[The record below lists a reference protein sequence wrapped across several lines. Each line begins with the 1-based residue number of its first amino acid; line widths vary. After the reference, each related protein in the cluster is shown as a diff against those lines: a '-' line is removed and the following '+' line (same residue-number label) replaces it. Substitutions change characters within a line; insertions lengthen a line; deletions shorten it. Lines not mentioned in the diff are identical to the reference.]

1 MHLATVEKDDVQDV
15 DTDATTETNTVVKST
30 RPQGRYKKRER
41 GKLVHAYSSEDLGG
55 ILRDFLFYPPWAFGL
70 PIWVLSIPLSLVES
84 AIWISLTYYTIGF
97 APDTSRFFQQLL
109 ALFSIHQMSLCLF
122 RFVAAVGRKLVVVCT
137 LGTCTLIMNI
147 LLGGFIVAQSGQSSL
162 ADYCTYYVAYS
173 DGSCTDM
180 NSARA
185 PDRMLGEVRGH
196 SSRCMASSLV
206 RAVFVRGS
214 MTQGNGCYQHR
225 LEEKLTNIE
234 SENKVLRQQ
243 AVSMAPNKILSG
255 RSRSILQDL
264 HSPSLN
270 QRDLSEV
277 EDKPQKSLNEKQQE
291 NQELL
296 IQCIG
301 QHLGFAGNRPIA
313 ACIIYKCLL
322 QWRSFEVERTSV
334 FDRIIQTIGHA
345 IETQDNNDILAYWL
359 SNSSTL
365 LLLLQRTL
373 KTQNFGG
380 KLGQGIIT
388 FSCNYSSTASVDCS
402 LARDCEEP
410 GNFLEQSENKSY
422 KTTACFQYLAQAK
435 SICIMIV
442 QEHNHPHILL
452 LQIGNTFCKLPG
464 GRLKPGETEVGGLK
478 RKLNGKL
485 GANSPTLQPD
495 WQECKKLFLVHLS
508 EREYFAVPKNL
519 KLLAVP
525 LFELYDNV
533 QDVIKVSLESSVIP
547 RVQLAEGLL
556 ISVDSLCEIDGV
568 PIGPGFCKVV
578 VLKAKKPN
586 AILETTSQSLITVG
600 EAVRRYIV
608 WRSIHVYMQTF

>member
-1 MHLATVEKDDVQDV
+1 MKFDVDTLCMHLATVEKDDVQDV
-15 DTDATTETNTVVKST
+15 DTDATTETNTVVK
-30 RPQGRYKKRER
+30 YKKRER

-255 RSRSILQDL
+255 RSRSILQ
-264 HSPSLN
+264 
-270 QRDLSEV
+270 
-277 EDKPQKSLNEKQQE
+277 
-291 NQELL
+291 
-296 IQCIG
+296 
-301 QHLGFAGNRPIA
+301 
-313 ACIIYKCLL
+313 
-322 QWRSFEVERTSV
+322 
-334 FDRIIQTIGHA
+334 
-345 IETQDNNDILAYWL
+345 TQDNNDILAYWL

-380 KLGQGIIT
+380 KLVATTAAQQALIAHWQGI
-388 FSCNYSSTASVDCS
+388 VKS
-402 LARDCEEP
+402 L
-410 GNFLEQSENKSY
+410 GIFLNSL
-422 KTTACFQYLAQAK
+422 KTNH
-435 SICIMIV
+435 V

-519 KLLAVP
+519 KLLAVL

-533 QDVIKVSLESSVIP
+533 QVMMICHIDNLCCFVKPGAVLLSWTNDESDPQYERSVEAFSVLSHVTDAKCRKLEIIKLHVPGPLYMTDEETARLIQNGEAKP
-547 RVQLAEGLL
+547 QLSRSRIAASYVNFYIANGG
-556 ISVDSLCEIDGV
+556 I
-568 PIGPGFCKVV
+568 
-578 VLKAKKPN
+578 
-586 AILETTSQSLITVG
+586 ITPQFG
-600 EAVRRYIV
+600 DQKWDDEAVRVLSLAFPDHEGIAGQRI
-608 WRSIHVYMQTF
+608 

>member
-1 MHLATVEKDDVQDV
+1 MNVLFNGLTEVALTVLRLPVF
-15 DTDATTETNTVVKST
+15 
-30 RPQGRYKKRER
+30 YKQ
-41 GKLVHAYSSEDLGG
+41 
-55 ILRDFLFYPPWAFGL
+55 RDFLFYPPWAFGL

-388 FSCNYSSTASVDCS
+388 FSCNYSSTASV
-402 LARDCEEP
+402 
-410 GNFLEQSENKSY
+410 
-422 KTTACFQYLAQAK
+422 
-435 SICIMIV
+435 

-495 WQECKKLFLVHLS
+495 WQWRPNFETIMYPYCPPHITKPKECKKLFLVHLS

-533 QDVIKVSLESSVIP
+533 QVMMICHIDNLCCFVKPGAVLLSWTNDESDPQKLEIIKLHVPGPLYMTDEETARLIQNGEAKP
-547 RVQLAEGLL
+547 QLSRSRIAASYVNFYIANGG
-556 ISVDSLCEIDGV
+556 I
-568 PIGPGFCKVV
+568 
-578 VLKAKKPN
+578 
-586 AILETTSQSLITVG
+586 ITPQFG
-600 EAVRRYIV
+600 DQKWDDEAVRVLSLAFPDHEGIAGQRI
-608 WRSIHVYMQTF
+608 